1 MRNDLFAAYFQNI
14 LPFKIL
20 PFPEFYWNRNS
31 IIFLV
36 NDAIPI
42 KNSFNRFRLKKNL
55 IVDYFVE

>member
-1 MRNDLFAAYFQNI
+1 MTYLQRIFKTFYHLKFFHFLNFIGTGIVLF
-14 LPFKIL
+14 
-20 PFPEFYWNRNS
+20 
-31 IIFLV
+31 FLV